1 MTNEYA
7 KNRDHMK
14 LEAKCISK
22 HIEKTYPMVFDKLL
36 PQKMMSVATS
46 LAEEILEGVSYC
58 NNYMLQVQD
67 SCLTGCGNFLENF
80 SIFDVVS
87 LLLMILSHRYR
98 LHFTKLKRQVLS
110 RPSSMTLVTFCQKL
124 LNKVQFWYSQCEVIC
139 TYKSPLLGIS

>member
-1 MTNEYA
+1 MFKAVNGFTNQMPKHSHMTNEYA

-14 LEAKCISK
+14 LEAKLISK
-22 HIEKTYPMVFDKLL
+22 HIQKTYPMVFDKLL

-67 SCLTGCGNFLENF
+67 SCLTGCGNFLEKF

-87 LLLMILSHRYR
+87 LLFMYLSHRCR
-98 LHFTKLKRQVLS
+98 FHFTKWLR
-110 RPSSMTLVTFCQKL
+110 
-124 LNKVQFWYSQCEVIC
+124 
-139 TYKSPLLGIS
+139 